1 MADDL
6 KIKISANEKDAIR
19 GLDAIEKKASDI
31 GPSLET
37 AAKISAVAFAA
48 LTAEIGF
55 SLKAFEEAES
65 ATRKLSQALQA
76 QGIFTT
82 KLRDE
87 YKSYAEAVELATG
100 VDGDAL
106 VGAQATAQSFLGQ
119 TKITKELTAAIADLS
134 QAKGIDLNSAAT
146 ILAKTIGTGT
156 NALAREGLEIAKTA
170 TTAERYA
177 AVLQFV
183 EGRYKGQAAAA
194 NQGLG
199 SLRSLQTQFGN
210 LQEAIGARFAP
221 VATAIIQTLT
231 KLFQTIAANESIADL
246 IAALITGA
254 AAATG
259 FVLAAA
265 GIAKGLVIAQAA
277 MAAFGVASNVA
288 LAGIPA
294 LIGIVVAAVTFL
306 ALNWETAGARIIA
319 VVQGLGIFIAQTF
332 EGIGRVL
339 AGAFT
344 LDTGRIQSGIN
355 EIKNA
360 YKNGF
365 DEALKDIPAKAK
377 ESAEKQEEVQK
388 IAAAKRHAADAEN
401 KAQEVALAEAQNQ
414 LLQLK
419 AQEASAALIAIKQ
432 QEIDTLTAI
441 RDAETQGEIAALQ
454 ARYAELTALEEEQR
468 IQDIERQTAFA
479 ELEAQ
484 LRDSLQLSE
493 SERTNVFYEQKR
505 AALEASLITEREAEA
520 NVANQKVATQIAAQN
535 RRLEETKRYGVAYAA
550 INGAIQSQEVQG
562 FKGATGELVALTQ
575 SKNGT
580 LKAIGKAAS
589 LAQIT
594 IKTAESALNIYAGFS
609 TIPIV
614 GPALGVAGAAAA
626 IAFGVEQAGKVIAAN
641 EGGVITG
648 GVAGRDSV
656 SALLTPGELVTP
668 AQNFDEVIGSV
679 AFTRALRDNPEAASG
694 FGSGGKLEIELTL
707 RDELMNFIEAKLIER
722 EKLGV
727 SQIATVTA

>member
-6 KIKISANEKDAIR
+6 KIKISADEKDAIR
-19 GLDAIEKKASDI
+19 GIDAIEKKASDL

-87 YKSYAEAVELATG
+87 YKSYAEAVEIATG

-119 TKITKELTAAIADLS
+119 TRITKELTAAIADLA

-156 NALAREGLEIAKTA
+156 NALAREGLEISKTA

-199 SLRSLQTQFGN
+199 SLRALQTQFGN

-221 VATAIIQTLT
+221 VATSIIQTLT
-231 KLFQTIAANESIADL
+231 KLFQTIAANESLADL

-306 ALNWETAGARIIA
+306 ALNWENAGARIIA
-319 VVQGLGIFIAQTF
+319 VVQGLGTFIAQTF
-332 EGIGRVL
+332 EGIGKVL

-344 LDTGRIQSGIN
+344 LDSARIKAGID

-360 YKNGF
+360 YKNGAEVAF
-365 DEALKDIPAKAK
+365 KDLPIKAK
-377 ESAEKQEEVQK
+377 EAAEQQNEVLK
-388 IAAAKRHAADAEN
+388 AAADERARIDAEN

-432 QEIDTLTAI
+432 QEIETLTAI

-479 ELEAQ
+479 ELEGQ

-626 IAFGVEQAGKVIAAN
+626 IAFGVEQAGRVIAAN
-641 EGGVITG
+641 EGGLITG

-679 AFTRALRDNPEAASG
+679 AFTRALKDNPEAASG

>member
-1 MADDL
+1 MSDDL
-6 KIKISANEKDAIR
+6 KIKISADEKDAIR
-19 GLDAIEKKASDI
+19 GIDAISKKAEDL
-31 GPSLET
+31 GPSLES

-55 SLKAFEEAES
+55 SLKAFEEADS
-65 ATRKLSQALQA
+65 SSRKLTQALQS

-82 KLRDE
+82 QLRDQ
-87 YKSYAEAVELATG
+87 YKSYAQAVEDATG

-106 VGAQATAQSFLGQ
+106 VAAQATAQAFLGQ
-119 TKITKELTAAIADLS
+119 TKITQDLTAAIADLA
-134 QAKGIDLNSAAT
+134 QEKGIDLNSAAT
-146 ILAKTIGTGT
+146 LLAKTIGTGT
-156 NALAREGLEIAKTA
+156 NALAREGLEISKTA

-177 AVLQFV
+177 AVLSFV

-199 SLRSLQTQFGN
+199 SLKALQTQFGN
-210 LQEAIGARFAP
+210 LQEAIGQRFAP
-221 VATAIIQTLT
+221 VATAIITTLT
-231 KLFQTIAANESIADL
+231 KLFSTISQNEALADL
-246 IAALITGA
+246 IVALISGA
-254 AAATG
+254 AAASG
-259 FVLAAA
+259 FVLAAVGVA
-265 GIAKGLVIAQAA
+265 KAIAVAQAA

-294 LIGIVVAAVTFL
+294 LIGVVVAAVTLL
-306 ALNWETAGARIIA
+306 ALNWETASGRIIA
-319 VVQGLGIFIAQTF
+319 VVRGLGIFIGQTF

-344 LDTGRIQSGIN
+344 LDTARIKSGID

-360 YKNGF
+360 YKNGADVAF
-365 DEALKDIPAKAK
+365 KDLPVKAK
-377 ESAEKQEEVQK
+377 EAVDKQDEILK
-388 IAAAKRHAADAEN
+388 AAAEERARADAEN
-401 KAQEVALAEAQNQ
+401 KAQEIALAEAQNQ

-432 QEIDTLTAI
+432 QEIETLTAI
-441 RDAETQGEIAALQ
+441 RDAETQSEIAALQ
-454 ARYAELTALEEEQR
+454 FRYDQLTALEEEQR
-468 IQDIERQTAFA
+468 IQDLERQTAFA
-479 ELEAQ
+479 EIEGQ
-484 LRDSLQLSE
+484 LRDSLQLSQ
-493 SERTNVFYEQKR
+493 SERTNIFYEQKR
-505 AALEASLITEREAEA
+505 AALEASLLTEKEAEA
-520 NVANQKVATQIAAQN
+520 RVATEKVSVQIASQN
-535 RRLEETKRYGVAYAA
+535 RRLEETQRYGVAYAA
-550 INGAIQSQEVQG
+550 INQAIQSREVQG

-575 SKNGT
+575 SKNST

-626 IAFGVEQAGKVIAAN
+626 IAFGVEQAGRVIAAN

-648 GVAGRDSV
+648 GTPGRDSV
-656 SALLTPGELVTP
+656 SALLTPGELVSP
-668 AQNFDEVIGSV
+668 AQNFEEVVGSV

-727 SQIATVTA
+727 SQIAQVTA

>member
-6 KIKISANEKDAIR
+6 KIKISADEKDAIR
-19 GLDAIEKKASDI
+19 GLDAIEKKASDL

-87 YKSYAEAVELATG
+87 YKSYAEAVEIATG

-119 TKITKELTAAIADLS
+119 TRITKELTAAIADLA

-156 NALAREGLEIAKTA
+156 NALAREGLEISKTA

-199 SLRSLQTQFGN
+199 SLRALQTQFGN

-221 VATAIIQTLT
+221 VATSIIQTLT
-231 KLFQTIAANESIADL
+231 KLFQTIAANESLADL

-306 ALNWETAGARIIA
+306 ALNWETATGRIIA
-319 VVQGLGIFIAQTF
+319 VLTGLGTF
-332 EGIGRVL
+332 MLEFFAGVGRLISGV
-339 AGAFT
+339 FQ
-344 LDTGRIQSGIN
+344 LDTAKIQSGID
-355 EIKNA
+355 KV
-360 YKNGF
+360 KDSFKKGF
-365 DEALKDIPAKAK
+365 DEAFKDLPNKAK
-377 ESAEKQEEVQK
+377 EATEKQIGILKDAADK
-388 IAAAKRHAADAEN
+388 IAAADAEN

-419 AQEASAALIAIKQ
+419 AQEASSALIAIKQ
-432 QEIDTLTAI
+432 QEIETLTAI

-479 ELEAQ
+479 ELEGQ

-614 GPALGVAGAAAA
+614 GPALGIAGALAAT
-626 IAFGVEQAGKVIAAN
+626 AFGVEQAGKVIAAN
-641 EGGVITG
+641 EGGIVTG
-648 GVAGRDSV
+648 GTAGRDSV

-679 AFTRALRDNPEAASG
+679 AFTRALKDNPEAASG

>member
-6 KIKISANEKDAIR
+6 KIKISADEKDAIR
-19 GLDAIEKKASDI
+19 GLDAIAKKASDL

-48 LTAEIGF
+48 LTAEIGV
-55 SLKAFEEAES
+55 SIKAFEEAES

-119 TKITKELTAAIADLS
+119 TRITKELTAAIADLA

-156 NALAREGLEIAKTA
+156 NALAREGLEISKTA

-199 SLRSLQTQFGN
+199 SLRALQTQFGN

-221 VATAIIQTLT
+221 VATSIIQTLT
-231 KLFQTIAANESIADL
+231 KLFQTIAANESLADL

-254 AAATG
+254 AAAAG

-306 ALNWETAGARIIA
+306 ALNWENAGARIIA
-319 VVQGLGIFIAQTF
+319 VVQGLGTFIAQTF
-332 EGIGRVL
+332 EGIGKVL

-344 LDTGRIQSGIN
+344 LDSARIKAGID

-360 YKNGF
+360 YKNGAEVAF
-365 DEALKDIPAKAK
+365 KDLPIKAK
-377 ESAEKQEEVQK
+377 EAAEKQNEVLK
-388 IAAAKRHAADAEN
+388 AAADERARVDAEN

-432 QEIDTLTAI
+432 QEIETLTAI
-441 RDAETQGEIAALQ
+441 RDAETETEIAALQ

-479 ELEAQ
+479 ELEGQ

-505 AALEASLITEREAEA
+505 AALEASLITESEAEA

-626 IAFGVEQAGKVIAAN
+626 IAFGVEQAGRVIAAN
-641 EGGVITG
+641 EGGLITG

-679 AFTRALRDNPEAASG
+679 AFTRALKDNPEAASG